1 MATTRLTRGSSRAGG
16 LLALVVICL
25 GGRSPAWAQDEEAAR
40 SRRFRELYDRATR
53 AYSAKDYAAVVPDLQ
68 GAFAI
73 QPVPQLLYNI
83 ALAYRRLEQ
92 WGSARVYFELYRSL
106 DKNIPSER
114 NEAIARS
121 LREIEE
127 SERKQQAEK
136 TRVVEVQKTKLVY
149 VRSEKPAPRWLRPLG
164 IATGVSG
171 LGLLATGVTLLA
183 LDGQCRSAPVAP
195 MLECDQLYSTQV
207 PGAVLTAV
215 GGSILFVGALS
226 LGLSFRRPA
235 RPTVVQ
241 DVPANDLLLLPES
254 AAPTPNVD
262 PNVEPP
268 PAGFNADGSV
278 KRDSSSSN
286 GKPDAQRAQ
295 P

>member
-16 LLALVVICL
+16 LLALAVICL
-25 GGRSPAWAQDEEAAR
+25 GGWSPAWAQDEEAAR
-40 SRRFRELYDRATR
+40 ARRFRELYDRATR
-53 AYSAKDYAAVVPDLQ
+53 AYAAKDYGAVVPDLQ
-68 GAFAI
+68 SAFAI
-73 QPVPQLLYNI
+73 APVPQLLYNI
-83 ALAYRRLEQ
+83 ALAYRRLER

-106 DKNIPSER
+106 DKNIPPER
-114 NEAIARS
+114 SEAIARS
-121 LREIEE
+121 LAEIEE

-136 TRVVEVQKTKLVY
+136 TKIVEVEKTKLVY
-149 VRSEKPAPRWLRPLG
+149 VRSEKPPPRWLRPLG
-164 IATGVSG
+164 ITSGVAG
-171 LGLLATGVTLLA
+171 LGLFTAGVTLLA

-215 GGSILFVGALS
+215 GGSLLFVGALS

-235 RPTVVQ
+235 RPTVVKEAP
-241 DVPANDLLLLPES
+241 DNDLLLLPES
-254 AAPTPNVD
+254 VAPAPSFD

-268 PAGFNADGSV
+268 PAGFYPDGSA
-278 KRDSSSSN
+278 KRDAPASRR
-286 GKPDAQRAQ
+286 KPE